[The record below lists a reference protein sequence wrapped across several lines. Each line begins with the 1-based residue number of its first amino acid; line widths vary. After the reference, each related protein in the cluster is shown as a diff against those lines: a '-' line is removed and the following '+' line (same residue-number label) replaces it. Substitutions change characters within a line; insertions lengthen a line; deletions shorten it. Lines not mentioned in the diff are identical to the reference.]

1 MAARNPETV
10 AKVGELRARDRQMT
24 LKSMED
30 EPQINREAIR
40 QIIYE
45 RFLKTKLCMKFVPQ
59 SHLRGHCHDCEL
71 PRANGGVVEFRH
83 RPRSLAPASVFLS
96 HKMGTAL

>member
-1 MAARNPETV
+1 VAARNPETV

-45 RFLKTKLCMKFVPQ
+45 RFF
-59 SHLRGHCHDCEL
+59 
-71 PRANGGVVEFRH
+71 
-83 RPRSLAPASVFLS
+83 
-96 HKMGTAL
+96 